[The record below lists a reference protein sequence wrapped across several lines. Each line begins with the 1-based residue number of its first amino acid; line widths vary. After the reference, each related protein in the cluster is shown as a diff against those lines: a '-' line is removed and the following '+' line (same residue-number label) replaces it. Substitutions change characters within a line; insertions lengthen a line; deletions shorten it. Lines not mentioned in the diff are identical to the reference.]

1 MTITIIGIIAIVS
14 LLIVAIYLLLQNARN
29 RAEVIAANQTKDKL
43 VQSIIDNI
51 PSALYIKDLEG
62 RYLFVNK
69 MCPQVLEKAPDSILG
84 QTTATLYKDTPHKLD
99 VYEETDR
106 DVTIRKQI
114 SSFEET
120 VSINNKQHTYWFTK
134 FPLLDETGAVEYI
147 GVLATDITDRKETEN
162 KLREAKHDAEEAKL
176 AQETFLAT
184 MSHELRTPMNGVIG
198 MANLLLTTPLT
209 NEQED
214 FTTSIQESATSL
226 LSLINDLLDFSK
238 IRAGKLELE
247 NIPFDLRKTISKAI
261 YPLSHRAKEKMIKL
275 NLTIAGDVPPV
286 LIGDPLRLQQVIINL
301 ASNAVKYTSKGSVE
315 IAIDVIN
322 VAKGQVIIKGAVK
335 DSGIGIPENMQA
347 HIFESFTQTSA
358 EDARKYGGTG
368 LGLAIVKQLIDMQQ
382 GEISV
387 KSTVGI
393 GSIFYFDIPYQIG
406 ETSSVQQEAFVASN
420 KSSKNRLSGLDILVA
435 EDNIINQK
443 VVINTLEKQ
452 GATVTLAHNGK
463 EAIEALN
470 SSRYHLLLMDLQMPE
485 VDGYVATQHI
495 RTVLN
500 NTIPIIAMTADALKG
515 EEDKCMEMGM
525 NGYVSKPFEPE
536 VLYQT
541 ILALTEGA
549 IIDIVVENTRFDAA
563 QQVDFSMLEELAEGD
578 NNYIIEVLDI
588 FLSTMPEGMQVL
600 RGHVNEQ
607 NWEGISK
614 QAHFLK
620 SSLGIIKI
628 EDAYDIMAAIERGGK
643 EITSIEEIS
652 TLFANVEQ
660 KIAMGYWYAEQKKKF
675 LMDC

>member
-1 MTITIIGIIAIVS
+1 MTITNIALIAIFI
-14 LLIVAIYLLLQNARN
+14 LLVVAIYLLLANIRN
-29 RAEVIAANQTKDKL
+29 KSKIATANQTKDKL
-43 VQSIIDNI
+43 LQSIIDNI

-69 MCPQVLEKAPDSILG
+69 MCPQVLEADGDNIIG
-84 QTTATLYKDTPHKLD
+84 NTTASLYKGSPQKLHL
-99 VYEETDR
+99 YEQTDK
-106 DVTIRKQI
+106 DVTERKQI

-120 VSINNKQHTYWFTK
+120 VPINDKLHTYWFTK
-134 FPLLDETGAVEYI
+134 FPLLDNHGNVAYI
-147 GVLATDITDRKETEN
+147 GVFATDITDRKESEN

-198 MANLLLTTPLT
+198 MANLLLTTSLNP
-209 NEQED
+209 EQED
-214 FTTSIQESATSL
+214 FTRSIQESATSL

-238 IRAGKLELE
+238 IRAGKLEIE
-247 NIPFDLRKTISKAI
+247 TIPFDLRRTISKAI

-275 NLTIAGDVPPV
+275 NLSIGNDVPPV
-286 LIGDPLRLQQVIINL
+286 LLGDPLRLQQVIINL
-301 ASNAVKYTSKGSVE
+301 ASNAVKYTVKGSVE
-315 IAIDVIN
+315 IIIE
-322 VAKGQVIIKGAVK
+322 AKNITDNSLLIKGAVK
-335 DSGIGIPENMQA
+335 DSGIGIPENMQGQ
-347 HIFESFTQTSA
+347 IFESFKQTSA

-368 LGLAIVKQLIDMQQ
+368 LGLAIVKQLIEMQH
-382 GEISV
+382 GDISV
-387 KSTVGI
+387 KSTEGI
-393 GSIFYFDIPYQIG
+393 GSVFYFSIPYQIG
-406 ETSSVQQEAFVASN
+406 EASSIAQDFIAGSN
-420 KSSKNRLSGLDILVA
+420 KSAKNRLAGLDILVA

-452 GATVTLAHNGK
+452 GAHVTLAQNGK
-463 EAIEALN
+463 EAIEALEASN
-470 SSRYHLLLMDLQMPE
+470 FHLMLMDLQMPG
-485 VDGYVATQHI
+485 VDGYMATQHI
-495 RTVLN
+495 RNILN
-500 NTIPIIAMTADALKG
+500 NNIPIIAMTADALKG

-541 ILALTEGA
+541 ILSLTDGMV
-549 IIDIVVENTRFDAA
+549 ITVEAEPTRFDAT

-600 RGHVNEQ
+600 RSHINEQ
-607 NWEGISK
+607 NWEGVSK

-628 EDAYDIMAAIERGGK
+628 NDAYDIMAAIERGGK
-643 EITSIEEIS
+643 ETPNIEEIKN
-652 TLFANVEQ
+652 LYANVEQ
-660 KIAMGYWYAEQKKKF
+660 KVATGYWFAEQKKKF
-675 LMDC
+675 LTEN